1 MSILHFPFS
10 ILHKKEP
17 ETLVSGSFILLQLK
31 RSGIELIIFAVFRDQ
46 LLMVAALDDMT
57 ELQHHNN
64 VCVLNR
70 GQTVRDNE
78 HRTPVHETVH
88 AGLHDGLRAGI
99 NRAGR
104 LIEDHNRRIG
114 NSRTRVMDG
123 RMVTPRGYRGV

>member
-1 MSILHFPFS
+1 M
-10 ILHKKEP
+10 
-17 ETLVSGSFILLQLK
+17 
-31 RSGIELIIFAVFRDQ
+31 FRDQ

-70 GQTVRDNE
+70 GQAVRDNE
-78 HRTPVHETVH
+78 HRTSVHETVH

-104 LIEDHNRRIG
+104 LIEDHNRWIG
-114 NSRTRVMDG
+114 NSRTRDG
-123 RMVTPRGYRGV
+123 KQLALTL

>member
-1 MSILHFPFS
+1 MRSVDGTRARIAQFSILHFQFS

-46 LLMVAALDDMT
+46 LFMVAALDDMT

-70 GQTVRDNE
+70 GQAVRDDE
-78 HRTPVHETVH
+78 HWYVRT
-88 AGLHDGLRAGI
+88 
-99 NRAGR
+99 
-104 LIEDHNRRIG
+104 
-114 NSRTRVMDG
+114 
-123 RMVTPRGYRGV
+123 